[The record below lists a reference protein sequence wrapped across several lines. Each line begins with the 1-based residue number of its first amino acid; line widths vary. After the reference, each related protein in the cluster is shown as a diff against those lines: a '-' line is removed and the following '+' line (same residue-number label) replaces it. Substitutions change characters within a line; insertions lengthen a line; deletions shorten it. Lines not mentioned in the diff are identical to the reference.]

1 MSSLRVTLLEL
12 PAAWNEPARQ
22 LARVEEALSKT
33 PPGDLVL
40 LPEASLTG
48 YLAPDLSSDL
58 SRFAEPLAGRTAQAL
73 AHLAAQFRC
82 AMVGPLI
89 ERDGRKLYNTILGF
103 GPDGARILH
112 YRKRHPWYPELWASP
127 GTLPYPQLE
136 IAGVKVAAAI
146 CFDVHFLEEEAAGML
161 EAADVLLFPS
171 AWVDEADA
179 RPAQLGAMAAKHR
192 VSIANANWGP
202 GRPKVPG
209 QGGSMAVDAAG
220 KIVARAAEGETRLD
234 VTLQSK

>member
-1 MSSLRVTLLEL
+1 MSSIRVTLLEL
-12 PAAWNEPARQ
+12 PAAWNDPARQ
-22 LARVEEALSKT
+22 LARVEAALAKA

-58 SRFAEPLAGRTAQAL
+58 SRFAEPVGGRTAQAL
-73 AHLAAQFRC
+73 AHLAARFGC
-82 AMVGPLI
+82 AIVGPLI
-89 ERDGRKLYNTILGF
+89 ERDGRKLYNAMVGF
-103 GPDGARILH
+103 GPGGARILH

-127 GTLPYPQLE
+127 GTLPYPELE
-136 IAGVKVAAAI
+136 LGGVKIAAAI

-171 AWVDEADA
+171 AWVDEGDA

-202 GRPKVPG
+202 GRPKISG

-220 KIVARAAEGETRLD
+220 KIVARTAEGESRLD
-234 VTLQSK
+234 VTLHAK